1 MGKKEGEKDE
11 DGKEQRT
18 QERKNEAE
26 KVKEDKKT
34 RLVPSE
40 IVSTHSKASGSKR
53 ADEEKRRTCTASKI
67 FANLIFALTF
77 TVISRLDR
85 TRQST
90 EKGRGG
96 KEKTASRRRNKG
108 EHQKK
113 RQRQRHT
120 RAVIVDVQIKLR
132 LHVLVCWFLRHYS
145 SVGKVFGS
153 DELKAVLKGCYCCGD
168 GNDQPDFKV
177 TVTLQQQ

>member
-1 MGKKEGEKDE
+1 MGEGSKDGGKPEWERKTGEKHE

-26 KVKEDKKT
+26 KVKRDKKT
-34 RLVPSE
+34 GLVPSE
-40 IVSTHSKASGSKR
+40 IVSTHSKASGSER
-53 ADEEKRRTCTASKI
+53 AEEEKRGTSTASKI
-67 FANLIFALTF
+67 FANFIFALTF

-113 RQRQRHT
+113 RTKTKTYESRHK
-120 RAVIVDVQIKLR
+120 R
-132 LHVLVCWFLRHYS
+132 CS
-145 SVGKVFGS
+145 
-153 DELKAVLKGCYCCGD
+153 
-168 GNDQPDFKV
+168 N
-177 TVTLQQQ
+177 